1 MNVILTPESAKCKM
15 EYGQGEP
22 DGERKIAR
30 PRHTFGLD
38 EKVKGMCAKEAA
50 QPKNKNKTEDTE
62 QQDS

>member
-1 MNVILTPESAKCKM
+1 M